1 MSSNFPHKLKKGSL
15 EPFLARPVGLEPT
28 PIVLET
34 IIPVLKTGVLPLHQG
49 RINDCGDN
57 PALLT
62 FSLVCVY
69 KVANLDYNHLA
80 RRNLIYQFNTFHAH

>member
-34 IIPVLKTGVLPLHQG
+34 IIPVLKTG
-49 RINDCGDN
+49 NDCGDN